1 MSHSII
7 SIHIHIPKIQNKS
20 IHSSVAYLEELPRE
34 EESPREEAPPRAGGG
49 RAAVGDESPTAL
61 AGCEQMIGLSY
72 SMKKTRCSRQGSV
85 VGIIAEE
92 EIIFGRTLEDGVDVA
107 DVDDG
112 LERRWLLRVVGEDE
126 SLASLLG

>member
-1 MSHSII
+1 MW
-7 SIHIHIPKIQNKS
+7 
-20 IHSSVAYLEELPRE
+20 LGEED
-34 EESPREEAPPRAGGG
+34 AGKGMPGRKTPGRGCRGG
-49 RAAVGDESPTAL
+49 RRREKDTGRHL
-61 AGCEQMIGLSY
+61 LCRGG
-72 SMKKTRCSRQGSV
+72 V

-112 LERRWLLRVVGEDE
+112 LERRRRLRVVGEDE